1 MRENAQPLVLRYVK
15 GNIAIA
21 HNGNLCKQGRIGTRT
36 KRYRCYLQTTTD
48 TEMIAYTIA
57 KERLNSKSVEE
68 AVEKTINHLC
78 RCVFTYRYESAKT
91 YCRS

>member
-1 MRENAQPLVLRYVK
+1 
-15 GNIAIA
+15 
-21 HNGNLCKQGRIGTRT
+21 
-36 KRYRCYLQTTTD
+36 
-48 TEMIAYTIA
+48 MIAYTIA

-68 AVEKTINHLC
+68 AVEKDYKSPC